1 MLLRGEIA
9 LVLRVAP
16 RRKKSNPSLVVA
28 YLRASK
34 DEQKL
39 SPEAQRDGIERWAAQ
54 HGLTIASWH
63 SDHLSGATPM
73 GDRPGLLEAL
83 ASLEQHKA
91 SALVVLRRCRL
102 GRGQSI
108 VLDIEA
114 EVLLKGARVLD
125 TEAAP
130 DAPDDESEMM
140 RKGMWD
146 LFNAVERK
154 RIGRRT
160 REALA
165 VLKRQGVHLGGRPY
179 GWDRNGQPI
188 ASEQAALLRMH
199 ELAANGNTQGQI
211 VHALTVEGHQPRGS
225 QWNVTTIS
233 RALRRVV

>member
-1 MLLRGEIA
+1 MLLRGGIA
-9 LVLRVAP
+9 LIYRVSR
-16 RRKKSNPSLVVA
+16 RRKKSNPALVVA

-39 SPEAQRDGIERWAAQ
+39 SPDAQREGIERWAAQ
-54 HGLTIASWH
+54 HGLTVATWH
-63 SDHLSGATPM
+63 SDHLSGSTPM

-83 ASLEQHKA
+83 ASLEHHKA

-108 VLDIEA
+108 VIDIES
-114 EVLLKGARVLD
+114 EVLAKGARVLD

-179 GWDRNGQPI
+179 GWNRQGEPI
-188 ASEQAALLRMH
+188 ASEQAALLRMR
-199 ELAANGNTQGQI
+199 ELAANGNTQGEI
-211 VHALTVEGHQPRGS
+211 VQTLTGEGHKPRGT
-225 QWNVTTIS
+225 QWNVTTVS
-233 RALRRVV
+233 RALRRA

>member
-1 MLLRGEIA
+1 MA
-9 LVLRVAP
+9 
-16 RRKKSNPSLVVA
+16 RRKKSNPALVVA

-39 SPEAQRDGIERWAAQ
+39 SPDAQREGIERWAAQ
-54 HGLTIASWH
+54 HGLTVASWH
-63 SDHLSGATPM
+63 SDHLSGSTPLA
-73 GDRPGLLEAL
+73 DRPGLMEAM
-83 ASLEQHKA
+83 ASLDSHKA

-102 GRGQSI
+102 GRGQAI

-114 EVLLKGARVLD
+114 EVLAKGAKVYD

-130 DAPDDESEMM
+130 DAPDDETEMM

-165 VLKRQGVHLGGRPY
+165 VLKRQGVHLGGRPF
-179 GWDRNGQPI
+179 GWDRAGQPI
-188 ASEQAALLRMH
+188 AHEQAALLRMR
-199 ELAANGNTQGQI
+199 ELAANGNSQPEI
-211 VHALTVEGHQPRGS
+211 CRILTAEGHQPRGERW
-225 QWNVTTIS
+225 QVTTVS
-233 RALRRVV
+233 RAVRRHAAG